1 MSCSTLPLEEL
12 TLQKVTSSD
21 GYFAHVSE
29 IVNQIESTTDRW
41 QAVELLKE
49 ATRRMGAEVS
59 IFASFIRDDAS
70 GESYRLLLACD
81 PQWCI
86 EYERQAWYDN
96 DPWLNYAIDHTV
108 PIRGS
113 EIAVSTPAERS
124 IVEITQRY
132 GFASSVIVPTPSSR
146 GRSRRGVLCLGSST
160 PGYFEAEGY
169 REFKVVA
176 RSVAMELHEWWL
188 KRLQEELIEMSGIT
202 AAEVRLLLLERDGLS
217 TKDIAKHM
225 ATTEMTINSRFQR
238 IRAKLGVSSRRAA
251 AHLAVE
257 YGLL

>member
-1 MSCSTLPLEEL
+1 MSCSMLPFERVTLA
-12 TLQKVTSSD
+12 QVTTAD
-21 GYFAHVSE
+21 GYFARVSE

-41 QAVELLKE
+41 KAVELLEE

-86 EYERQAWYDN
+86 EYEQQAWYAN
-96 DPWLNYAIDHTV
+96 DPWLNYAIDHTA

-113 EIAVSTPAERS
+113 EIPIATAAQRA
-124 IVEITQRY
+124 IVGITQRY

-146 GRSRRGVLCLGSST
+146 GRSRRGVLCLGSSA

-169 REFKVVA
+169 LEFKVVA

-188 KRLQEELIEMSGIT
+188 KRLQEELIAASGIT
-202 AAEVRLLLLERDGLS
+202 AAEVRLLLLERDGFS
-217 TKDIAKHM
+217 TKAIAKHM

-238 IRAKLGVSSRRAA
+238 IRTKLGVSSRKAA
-251 AHLAVE
+251 ARLAAE